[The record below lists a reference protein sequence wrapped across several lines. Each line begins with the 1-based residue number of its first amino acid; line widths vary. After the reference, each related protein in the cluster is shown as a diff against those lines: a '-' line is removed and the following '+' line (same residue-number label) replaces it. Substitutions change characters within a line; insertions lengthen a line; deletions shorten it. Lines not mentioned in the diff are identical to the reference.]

1 MKTIELTHGHSVIV
15 DDVFF
20 EELSRA
26 KWHCSKGYAARVV
39 YTNQGKAIVW
49 MHRFILER
57 KIGRKLLHNEFPD
70 HIDRNPFNNK
80 SENLRVVTKSQ
91 NAMNSRLRSDSKSG
105 YRGVSWSK
113 QKKKWRSTINI
124 NKVQKHLG
132 FFDSIKDADTA
143 YKNAAKDLFGEF
155 MRFV

>member
-15 DDVFF
+15 DDGFF
-20 EELSRA
+20 EELSQA
-26 KWHCSKGYAARVV
+26 QWHCSKGYAARVLPTSEGRTV
-39 YTNQGKAIVW
+39 VW

-57 KIGRKLLHNEFPD
+57 KIGRKLLQNEYPD

-80 SENLRVVTKSQ
+80 SENLRVATKSQ
-91 NAMNSRLRSDSKSG
+91 NAMNSRLRRDNISG

-124 NKVQKHLG
+124 NKAQKHLG
-132 FFDSIKDADTA
+132 FFDSIRDADIA

-155 MRFV
+155 MSFV